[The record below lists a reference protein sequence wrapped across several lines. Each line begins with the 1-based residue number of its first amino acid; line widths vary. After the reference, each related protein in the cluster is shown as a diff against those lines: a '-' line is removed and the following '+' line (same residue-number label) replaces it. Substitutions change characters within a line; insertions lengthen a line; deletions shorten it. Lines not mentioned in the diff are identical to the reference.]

1 MKQYGMI
8 DSFNKKKMLNAK
20 RMGGYWGH
28 MSNEIIYTKD
38 KNTAFFHQSEA
49 FSNSLS
55 CTITE

>member
-1 MKQYGMI
+1 MQKEWVAI
-8 DSFNKKKMLNAK
+8 EI
-20 RMGGYWGH
+20 H
-28 MSNEIIYTKD
+28 MSNEIIYTKG